1 MKALSL
7 RARLTIW
14 YTLAVLVALTLF
26 AVQVLW
32 QQRSIGLR
40 RVDRELADLAGT
52 LTSVMRDEI
61 REGAPTPAQEAID
74 TIGARAHAIA
84 VLDTSGRPLAASWNG
99 LALPSPFDGAA
110 ATERAW
116 TVATASGA
124 WRVFVHSEAIAG
136 ASYVL
141 LAGTPYRNVEREQ
154 HESVEAMAVGIP
166 IVVLLAALGGL
177 WLASVGLRPITAMA
191 ARASQIPP
199 NGVEDLGESDRGDEL
214 GQLARAFNGL
224 LARLRATLQSQRQFM
239 TDASHELRTPVS
251 VIRSAA
257 DVTLNREHRDEPE
270 YREALSIVG
279 EQGRRVTRLVDDM
292 LVLARADTGAYPIQR
307 GHLYIDEVVAD
318 CARTVA
324 LLAGERGVIVC
335 TPPPADL
342 AIDGDEDLLRRMLLN
357 VVQNAVLH
365 TPRGQRVTIAVA
377 PDGSHLG
384 LEVTNEGPAIP
395 AADRERIFDRFVQL
409 DPARRANGSGLGL
422 PIARWIA
429 EAHGGTLTLKASGP
443 HGTTF
448 TIALPLSGV

>member
-14 YTLAVLVALTLF
+14 YTLALLLVLSLF

-32 QQRSIGLR
+32 QQKRIGLR
-40 RVDRELADLAGT
+40 RVDRELADLAAT
-52 LTSVMRDEI
+52 LTSVMRDEV

-84 VLDTSGRPLAASWNG
+84 ILDTTGRTLAASWNG
-99 LALPSPFDGAA
+99 LALPSPFGGVGTTD
-110 ATERAW
+110 RAS

-124 WRVFVHSEAIAG
+124 WRVFVHLEAIAG
-136 ASYVL
+136 SSYVL
-141 LAGTPYRNVEREQ
+141 LAGTPYTNVEREQ

-166 IVVLLAALGGL
+166 IAALLAALGGL

-191 ARASQIPP
+191 ARASQIVP
-199 NGVEDLGESDRGDEL
+199 GSVDDLGESDRGDEL

-307 GHLYIDEVVAD
+307 GHLYIDEVVTD

-324 LLAGERGVIVC
+324 LLARERGVIVC

-365 TPRGQRVTIAVA
+365 TPPGQRVTIAVA
-377 PDGSHLG
+377 PNGSQLG

-443 HGTTF
+443 QGTTF
-448 TIALPLSGV
+448 TIALPRSR